1 MEVFEIKKLL
11 NERKINYITLSEMSG
26 VPLNTLRNIFSGRTP
41 HPRVDTMRAIEKALG
56 LDGSALR
63 PNETAEVVPAE
74 TRPALQK
81 VIDQCSNLND
91 LGLAV
96 VFGMVIAL
104 MRDHPEYRLA

>member
-1 MEVFEIKKLL
+1 MSISEIKSYLKDH
-11 NERKINYITLSEMSG
+11 KITYQELSDSSG
-26 VPLNTLRNIFSGRTP
+26 IPLNTLKSIFRGRTP
-41 HPRVDTMRAIEKALG
+41 NPRIDTVRAIEKALG

>member
-1 MEVFEIKKLL
+1 MTIPEIKIYMKQNKITYAELA
-11 NERKINYITLSEMSG
+11 ERSGLSLSAVTKILGGFAKY
-26 VPLNTLRNIFSGRTP
+26 
-41 HPRVDTMRAIEKALG
+41 PRVDTMRAIESALG

>member
-1 MEVFEIKKLL
+1 MQIVEIKKILK
-11 NERKINYITLSEMSG
+11 ERKITYKELSEKSG
-26 VPLNTLRNIFSGRTP
+26 ISLQTLEAIFAGYVK
-41 HPRVDTMRAIEKALG
+41 HPRIDTMEAIESALG
-56 LDGSALR
+56 L
-63 PNETAEVVPAE
+63 NETAEVVPAE

>member
-1 MEVFEIKKLL
+1 MQIVEIKKILK
-11 NERKINYITLSEMSG
+11 ERKITYKELSEKSG
-26 VPLNTLRNIFSGRTP
+26 ISLKTLEAIFAGYVK
-41 HPRVDTMRAIEKALG
+41 HPRIDTMEAIESALG
-56 LDGSALR
+56 L
-63 PNETAEVVPAE
+63 NETAEVVPAE